1 MINKLKSIYPGLI
14 IHEAASPFYEDYHYF
29 KTSSDIC
36 FGIPKD
42 SAAGGELELLRLMF
56 TSLDPADDSFRLLS
70 GTEQWEHY
78 LSGSSRQ
85 LPQSPW
91 KTVRFIFFTLLSK
104 NSERQAAEEAIHTL
118 FDPGSVIIWSSD
130 KNGVLIEPMTSD
142 TLEKSDLEPVLAA
155 LESDFYIQFR
165 LFIGSFYPL
174 DSCLAE
180 EYEME
185 KQCFSIGEKYMPG
198 YRLQGLAN
206 TFPFLLASGLVQDK
220 KDWFIERLLGD
231 VIRDEEL
238 IETVKTYIEC
248 SSNASLAAKKLF
260 MHRNSLQ
267 YRIDKFIERTG
278 LDIRSFQ
285 DALAAYLLIALS
297 SS

>member
-1 MINKLKSIYPGLI
+1 MINKLKIKYPGLI
-14 IHEAASPFYEDYHYF
+14 IHKAASPFYEDYHYF
-29 KTSSDIC
+29 TTSSDIC

-42 SAAGGELELLRLMF
+42 SAAGGELELLRMMF
-56 TSLDPADDSFRLLS
+56 TALDPGDDSFQLLS
-70 GTEQWEHY
+70 GAEQWERF
-78 LSGSSRQ
+78 LTGSSRH
-85 LPQSPW
+85 LPQATW
-91 KTVRFIFFTLLSK
+91 KTVRFIFFTVLSK
-104 NSERQAAEEAIHTL
+104 NSERTAAEEAFHTL
-118 FDPGSVIIWSSD
+118 FDSGSVIIWSSD
-130 KNGVLIEPMTSD
+130 KNGVLIEPMTTD
-142 TLEKSDLEPVLAA
+142 TLGKGDLEPVLAA

-174 DSCLAE
+174 DSSLRE
-180 EYEME
+180 QFELE
-185 KQCFSIGEKYMPG
+185 KQCFSIGEKYVPG

-231 VIRDEEL
+231 VIKDDEL

-297 SS
+297 SA